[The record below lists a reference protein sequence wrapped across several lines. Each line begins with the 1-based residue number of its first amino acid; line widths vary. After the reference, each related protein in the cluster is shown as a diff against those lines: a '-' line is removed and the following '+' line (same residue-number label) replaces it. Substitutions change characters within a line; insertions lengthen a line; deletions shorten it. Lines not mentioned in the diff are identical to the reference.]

1 MRRPVPLLPSPSKPA
16 ESQTA
21 AVVTQTEIV
30 LRKRKQPVSSACEEC
45 RKRKSKCNVPW
56 PCEPC
61 LRRNTDCQ
69 FGPKADLQMHYRA
82 LQRKYSEVQ
91 AENSRFQSVY
101 SMLREKPE
109 DVALAIF
116 RRIRTGADPDAILS
130 SMEDGDLLM
139 QLHLAPSSQ
148 FRYTF
153 PCRSA
158 LPGIFAKTKS
168 AYMESLALEAPY
180 PGQEPSYMPYHS
192 AKLVEPM
199 LDCATIS
206 GWTTVCADESLLHSL
221 MEAYFQHI
229 YSAFPFFHKDC
240 FLRDLGSGS
249 RRFCSSLLVNAVLAH
264 ACHATPTVA
273 YRNEHWNPQNIGY
286 IFLAE
291 ARRLLELETGRSK
304 ITTVQAMLVMNITM
318 NDHGVDGASYQ
329 YLTKAVALANLMGLF
344 NSPSEYMEQDAD
356 QDIKVV
362 REVTAWALFAWQGI
376 MSSMFHEP
384 PLVKEPPQ
392 TSYPDPVKFPF
403 WYGDLWIRY
412 PSSQEP
418 ISTKYH
424 QTFKAYLEFW
434 TIFNEIA
441 LVLFRPGKIRS
452 LYLSQAVEFYARLR
466 SWFDGLPDDL
476 HPRKIVLPFQL
487 KLHIQYWALLM
498 DLFKPFAGWDDLT
511 KALDKT
517 PSEIYGDARR
527 NQELV
532 LRIYYLRHG
541 TETHDCW
548 LSMFLL
554 KLGFLAL
561 QEVASS
567 SDHDDSLSTLIL
579 ALTSLDNQGKCYF
592 MAEFTLRTICAK
604 MSSRDLE
611 IFKQFATFEDLDA
624 PQAIASRIS
633 LIKSNW
639 PVNMDF
645 AKQERK
651 NIRDVAAEA
660 IGMDLTDDE

>member
-45 RKRKSKCNVPW
+45 RKRKSK
-56 PCEPC
+56 
-61 LRRNTDCQ
+61 
-69 FGPKADLQMHYRA
+69 
-82 LQRKYSEVQ
+82 

-153 PCRSA
+153 PCR
-158 LPGIFAKTKS
+158 T
-168 AYMESLALEAPY
+168 
-180 PGQEPSYMPYHS
+180 
-192 AKLVEPM
+192 
-199 LDCATIS
+199 
-206 GWTTVCADESLLHSL
+206 
-221 MEAYFQHI
+221 
-229 YSAFPFFHKDC
+229 
-240 FLRDLGSGS
+240 
-249 RRFCSSLLVNAVLAH
+249 H

-318 NDHGVDGASYQ
+318 NDHGVDSASYQ

-452 LYLSQAVEFYARLR
+452 LYLGQAVEFYARLR

-567 SDHDDSLSTLIL
+567 SDHDNSLSTLIL